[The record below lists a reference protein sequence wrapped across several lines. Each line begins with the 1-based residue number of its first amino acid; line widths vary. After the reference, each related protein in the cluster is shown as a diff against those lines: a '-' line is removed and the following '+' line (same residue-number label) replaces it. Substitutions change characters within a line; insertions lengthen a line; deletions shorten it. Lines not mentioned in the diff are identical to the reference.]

1 MTERVF
7 KTSNAFPH
15 PPFRSTSIHFLIV
28 NQFYKPP
35 LIPTTTPS
43 NMKLIMSVMYSVAA
57 AFLVTDDE
65 DDSDAVAGRGGY
77 N

>member
-1 MTERVF
+1 
-7 KTSNAFPH
+7 
-15 PPFRSTSIHFLIV
+15 
-28 NQFYKPP
+28 
-35 LIPTTTPS
+35 
-43 NMKLIMSVMYSVAA
+43 MKLIMSVMYSVAA